1 VLKESFEKAKL
12 HHEVEVY
19 EGTMHGWCP
28 TDAAVYNHDQA
39 EKAWTRMLATFKTE
53 LA

>member
-1 VLKESFEKAKL
+1 
-12 HHEVEVY
+12 
-19 EGTMHGWCP
+19 MHGWCP